1 MRGDNASSIEF
12 LAMYD
17 GVKRATEPEPLPFP
31 HNKSTYCKYEPIEKS
46 IEHAKVL
53 IVNDLLRYDS
63 DISDLARVDWSGE
76 VKTKLEFERKV
87 SGMACNNI
95 AQNVLRLVQNPKT
108 MTVHL
113 SELADAAERFRPDA
127 IVMSGTFADFDYYN
141 PAHID
146 SFKKFIRET
155 TIPVLAICGA
165 HQLVAMAFGGDLKTL
180 DDLELSAKRKDRL
193 VEYQYRF
200 IKIVDKS
207 DPIFEG
213 NDEPGSG
220 IWQQY
225 TTEDDILRVWQ
236 NHGVKVDGVPEGFK
250 LLATS
255 YLCKN
260 QMMVKR
266 TGGQLIYCVQFHL
279 EKSFED
285 WSKNP
290 TRWEHPNESRD
301 GRILFEN
308 FLKLAL
314 EHHA

>member
-1 MRGDNASSIEF
+1 MQMFDAVST
-12 LAMYD
+12 
-17 GVKRATEPEPLPFP
+17 KTESESLPFP
-31 HNKSTYCKYEPIEKS
+31 YNKSTFCRYEPIEKK

-53 IVNDLLRYDS
+53 IVNDLLRYQ
-63 DISDLARVDWSGE
+63 SDLSPLAYLDWAGTIE
-76 VKTKLEFERKV
+76 TKLAFERKV
-87 SGMACNNI
+87 AGMACDNI
-95 AQNVLRLVQNPKT
+95 ARNVIRLVKQPKT

-113 SELADAAERFRPDA
+113 SEIEDAAHQFVPDA

-141 PAHID
+141 PKHIKTAND
-146 SFKKFIRET
+146 FLRATK
-155 TIPVLAICGA
+155 IPVLAICGA
-165 HQLVAMAFGGDLKTL
+165 HQLVGAAFGAELKTL
-180 DDLELSAKRKDRL
+180 DDLEPADKRSDRL

-200 IKIVDKS
+200 VKIVDRA

-213 NDEPGSG
+213 IDDEGSG
-220 IWQQY
+220 IWQDY

-236 NHGVKVDGVPEGFK
+236 NHGLQVMGVPEGFD

-266 TGGQLIYCVQFHL
+266 TDGQLIYCVQFHL

-308 FLKLAL
+308 FLSLAL
-314 EHHA
+314 NHRV

>member
-1 MRGDNASSIEF
+1 MFDAV
-12 LAMYD
+12 AK
-17 GVKRATEPEPLPFP
+17 VTESENLPFP
-31 HNKSTYCKYEPIEKS
+31 YNKSTFCRYEPIEKR

-63 DISDLARVDWSGE
+63 DISDLARKDWNGTTE
-76 VKTKLEFERKV
+76 AKLEFERMV

-95 AQNVLRLVQNPKT
+95 AKNVLRLVQNPKT

-113 SELADAAERFRPDA
+113 SELADAAEKFCPDA

-141 PAHID
+141 PKHIE
-146 SFKKFIRET
+146 SFTKFIHET
-155 TIPVLAICGA
+155 KIPVLAICGA
-165 HQLVAMAFGGDLKTL
+165 HQLVAIAFGAKLKTL
-180 DDLELSAKRKDRL
+180 DDLDLAAKREGRI

-200 IKIVDKS
+200 VKIVDKT
-207 DPIFEG
+207 DAIFEG
-213 NDEPGSG
+213 NDDKKSG
-220 IWQQY
+220 IWQEY
-225 TTEDDILRVWQ
+225 TKEDDILRVWQ
-236 NHGVKVDGVPEGFK
+236 NHGVQVDGVPDGFK

-266 TGGQLIYCVQFHL
+266 SGDQLIYCVQFHL

-308 FLKLAL
+308 FLRLAL
-314 EHHA
+314 DHSSDGIGKL

>member
-1 MRGDNASSIEF
+1 MFDAV
-12 LAMYD
+12 AP
-17 GVKRATEPEPLPFP
+17 VTESEKLPFP
-31 HNKSTYCKYEPIEKS
+31 YNKSTFCRYEPIEKR
-46 IEHAKVL
+46 IDHAKVL
-53 IVNDLLRYDS
+53 IVNDLLRYE
-63 DISDLARVDWSGE
+63 SDLSELAFKDWSDSVE
-76 VKTKLEFERKV
+76 PKLAFERKV

-95 AQNVLRLVQNPKT
+95 ARNVLRLVKNPKT

-113 SELADAAERFRPDA
+113 SEVADAVEQFRPDA
-127 IVMSGTFADFDYYN
+127 VVMSGTFADFDYYN
-141 PAHID
+141 PDHIK
-146 SFKKFIRET
+146 SATAFLKT
-155 TIPVLAICGA
+155 TQTPILAICGA
-165 HQLVAMAFGGDLKTL
+165 HQLVAMAFGASLRTL
-180 DDLELSAKRKDRL
+180 DDLELDKKRNDRL

-200 IKIVDKS
+200 VKIVDKS

-213 NDEPGSG
+213 NDDERSG
-220 IWQQY
+220 IWQEY
-225 TTEDDILRVWQ
+225 TTKDDILRVWQ
-236 NHGVKVDGVPEGFK
+236 NHGVQVIGVPAGFK

-266 TGGQLIYCVQFHL
+266 SDDQLIYSVQFHL

-308 FLKLAL
+308 FLRLAL
-314 EHHA
+314 EHHRSHAS